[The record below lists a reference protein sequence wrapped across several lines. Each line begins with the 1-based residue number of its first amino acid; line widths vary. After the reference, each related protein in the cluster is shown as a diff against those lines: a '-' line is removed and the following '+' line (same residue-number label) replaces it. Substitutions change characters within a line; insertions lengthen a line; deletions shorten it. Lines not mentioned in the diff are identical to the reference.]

1 MHSAAAAAARLRQK
15 TGSGCKGAPGT
26 PLFRRSLSFY
36 EERVKLFGR
45 TPGAEQSGGLS
56 YSTYC
61 NKDDTATPPSLR
73 SLCSHT
79 LSVLLP
85 PSSSSFSRQTKIAT
99 VSVCTRWS
107 CCMYV
112 TQSYKNHSI
121 IKHHIHY
128 TGRPVGKFDSLI
140 LFPVSTAYT
149 YPPQMTVCF
158 PPKYK
163 HTERPQLARG

>member
-1 MHSAAAAAARLRQK
+1 MARLRQK

-61 NKDDTATPPSLR
+61 NKDDTATPPPPPSLR

-149 YPPQMTVCF
+149 YPPSNDSLLS
-158 PPKYK
+158 P
-163 HTERPQLARG
+163 EL

>member
-1 MHSAAAAAARLRQK
+1 MHSAAWLRQK
-15 TGSGCKGAPGT
+15 TGSGCKGATGT
-26 PLFRRSLSFY
+26 QLFCRSLSLY
-36 EERVKLFGR
+36 EERVKLFGW

-61 NKDDTATPPSLR
+61 NKDDKATHPTPPNPPTSPR

-79 LSVLLP
+79 LSFLLLP
-85 PSSSSFSRQTKIAT
+85 SPFSRQTQIAT

-112 TQSYKNHSI
+112 KQSYKNHSI

-128 TGRPVGKFDSLI
+128 TGRTVGKSDSLI
-140 LFPVSTAYT
+140 LFTVPAAST
-149 YPPQMTVCF
+149 YPPSNDSLLF
-158 PPKYK
+158 PK
-163 HTERPQLARG
+163 L